1 MPIIWLCAALGV
13 AVLFPETPV
22 GKLLRRLLIELPA
35 RKLDRIT
42 PTHLAAAFVTVVVIA
57 GVIAYAKTE
66 GMFVV
71 AQGLPEG
78 FVWFTMF
85 DVATYID
92 MIALVA
98 LVAATVRFRAAYDAL
113 RSSAGRARQWALRSI
128 EAFRARQTHG
138 ARARSLRRRPKKSP
152 PAKEDGGYWPAPI
165 CSPSQA

>member
-13 AVLFPETPV
+13 AVLFRETPV

-85 DVATYID
+85 DVAT
-92 MIALVA
+92 
-98 LVAATVRFRAAYDAL
+98 
-113 RSSAGRARQWALRSI
+113 
-128 EAFRARQTHG
+128 
-138 ARARSLRRRPKKSP
+138 
-152 PAKEDGGYWPAPI
+152 
-165 CSPSQA
+165 